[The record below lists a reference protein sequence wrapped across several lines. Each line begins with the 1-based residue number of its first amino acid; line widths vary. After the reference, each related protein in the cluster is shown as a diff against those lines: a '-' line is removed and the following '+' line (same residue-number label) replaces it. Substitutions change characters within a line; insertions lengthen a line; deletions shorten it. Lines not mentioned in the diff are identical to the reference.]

1 MNTYRT
7 TSPRVRGR
15 ASTAVAV
22 ALVVLGLGWAPQALA
37 TPHVPERGHG
47 TTSDLS
53 AAQLR
58 REAAADWA
66 QHLRWAGGRPVVW
79 LGYERLA
86 AEAAADRAQHLLA
99 ADR

>member
-1 MNTYRT
+1 MNAYRT

-15 ASTAVAV
+15 ASTAAAV

-47 TTSDLS
+47 TTSYLS

-58 REAAADWA
+58 REAAADHA
-66 QHLRWAGGRPVVW
+66 QHLRWAGGSPVVR
-79 LGYERLA
+79 LGSAGSVTRAVKDRARHSLA
-86 AEAAADRAQHLLA
+86 AGR
-99 ADR
+99 